1 MINRLFKQPDK
12 LSFFLFG
19 ARGTGKTTLL
29 NERFLPSRSL
39 WFDLLDQDLESRF
52 QLDPMAFEREI
63 LAREKDASIEWIVID
78 EIQKVPKL
86 LDIVHR
92 QIERKR
98 FKFALTGSS
107 ARKLK
112 RGAANLLASRAIQKF
127 LFPLTH
133 IELGTQFKL
142 AATLEWGALPILLDL
157 TESDRRSA
165 LRTYINTYLKE
176 EVIAEQL
183 IRNLAPF
190 RAFLPISAQCSGTI
204 LNYSKIARD
213 IGSDAVTV
221 QSYFEI
227 LEDTYI
233 GFRLPPYHRSLRKQ
247 QRKSPKFYLFDL
259 GVTRALESRLDLPLQ
274 VGTYEYG
281 RYFEQFLILEIH
293 RLNQYYERD
302 FSLSYLMTKD
312 DVEIDLI
319 VERPGK
325 RTILIEIKSTDKIK
339 EDDIRSLSKIS
350 QDFKNSEAVC
360 LSNDPR
366 PQQFSSVRCMHWKE
380 GVEYLFG

>member
-1 MINRLFKQPDK
+1 MINRLFNLPDK

-29 NERFLPSRSL
+29 KHLLRPSESL

-63 LAREKDASIEWIVID
+63 LAREKDKKIQWIVID
-78 EIQKVPKL
+78 EMQKIPAL

-98 FKFALTGSS
+98 FRFALTGSS

-112 RGAANLLASRAIQKF
+112 RGSANLLAGRAAQKF

-133 IELGTQFKL
+133 LEQGNDFNLNHVLQWGT
-142 AATLEWGALPILLDL
+142 LPIFLDL
-157 TESDRRSA
+157 SESDRKSA
-165 LRTYINTYLKE
+165 LRTYMNTYLKE

-183 IRNLAPF
+183 VRNLSPF
-190 RAFLPISAQCSGTI
+190 RAFLPVAAQCSGTI

-213 IGSDAVTV
+213 VGADTVTV

-227 LEDTYI
+227 LEDTNI
-233 GFRLPPYHRSLRKQ
+233 GFRLPAFEQSLRKQ

-259 GVTRALESRLDLPLQ
+259 GVTRALETRLDIPLHP
-274 VGTYEYG
+274 GTYDYG
-281 RYFEQFLILEIH
+281 RYFEQLIILEIH
-293 RLNQYYERD
+293 RLNQYYESD
-302 FSLSYLMTKD
+302 FSLFYLRTKE
-312 DVEIDLI
+312 DVEVDLI

-325 RTILIEIKSTDKIK
+325 KTVFLEIKSTTSIK
-339 EDDIRSLSKIS
+339 ADDIRSFSRFVTDI
-350 QDFKNSEAVC
+350 KNSEALCV
-360 LSNDPR
+360 SNDLR
-366 PQQFSSVRCMHWKE
+366 PQQFEKVKCVHWME
-380 GVEYLFG
+380 GIKLLFG